1 LSQKEIKNRIDTLQ
15 QIALKESENYP
26 FPMSDA
32 KMMFMCSLFI
42 ELTELGGSIPE
53 QLQRIVSDSIKNGDL
68 ISAIPKLKGRPEA
81 WTTSYKVCE
90 KLLERILKSKKELS
104 LNKHVDDLAKELNKS
119 SSAIY
124 KIIKK
129 HGNTF
134 AYLHLDCLKAKNGDI
149 PDNVRN
155 VIEVIFMSKAD
166 KEFQDYKDFATENP
180 NSIKNKRNPS

>member
-1 LSQKEIKNRIDTLQ
+1 MSQKEIKNRIDTLQ
-15 QIALKESENYP
+15 QIAFKESENYP

-32 KMMFMCSLFI
+32 KMMFVCSLFI

-166 KEFQDYKDFATENP
+166 KEFQDYKDFATKNP